1 MFGIVTKR
9 QLDRHA
15 EELRAEVEAARRD
28 IDALKFEWNSMYDKF
43 RTMLARWVKRDRV
56 AADATSPE
64 PDSGADGAGSATA
77 AGRTGR
83 IESFPH
89 SRRGF

>member
-9 QLDRHA
+9 QLDQHA

-43 RTMLARWVKRDRV
+43 RTMLARWVKRDR
-56 AADATSPE
+56 DKDQPSPE
-64 PDSGADGAGSATA
+64 AGNGDEARDQ
-77 AGRTGR
+77 AGRPAG
-83 IESFPH
+83 SFPH

>member
-1 MFGIVTKR
+1 MFGLVSKR
-9 QLDRHA
+9 QLEQHA

-43 RTMLARWVKRDRV
+43 RTMLARWVKRDRDHDRGEDNASEEGASAETSSRPP
-56 AADATSPE
+56 AA
-64 PDSGADGAGSATA
+64 
-77 AGRTGR
+77 
-83 IESFPH
+83 FPR

>member
-43 RTMLARWVKRDRV
+43 RTMLARWVKRDKDNQAEPGGDGV
-56 AADATSPE
+56 VTGTEESTSSRPV
-64 PDSGADGAGSATA
+64 P
-77 AGRTGR
+77 
-83 IESFPH
+83 FPR

>member
-1 MFGIVTKR
+1 MFGLVSKR
-9 QLDRHA
+9 QLDQHA

-43 RTMLARWVKRDRV
+43 RTMLARWVKRDKVTEGGNGGDGPGPRE
-56 AADATSPE
+56 DARAPSPA
-64 PDSGADGAGSATA
+64 ST
-77 AGRTGR
+77 
-83 IESFPH
+83 FPH